1 MALCRPASFFTIGKK
16 SLLLQRDHNP
26 RLRDHCPFIP
36 EVAMSLESMNLLAA
50 SQNISPSD
58 ERPLR
63 RQSHTYDLIRQC
75 IHCGFCL
82 PTCPT
87 YAVLGV
93 EMDSPRGRIYQMQA
107 VADGRMDVSA
117 EFVDH
122 MYCCLGCRA
131 CETACPS
138 GVQFGKLIEAAR
150 EHIQLEV
157 AQMPLFS
164 EQIRPETT
172 LQEKP
177 VAKGDSQ
184 YPLHEHIPAPPTL
197 ESPTERLLRRFFFD
211 MMLPSRPITSLVFAG
226 LKLYQRSGLQALVH
240 RTRLL
245 DAVDA
250 LPTPLQGKLKMP
262 EKLMHHAGG
271 ELLPAP
277 LPQVTL
283 ALGQQRYRVGFIS
296 GCIMDQVFRDIN
308 QATIRVLTA
317 NGCEVITPT
326 QQQCCGAL
334 HIHAGEAERGRKLAQ
349 HNIDVFEPYNCDAII
364 INSAGCGSNLKE
376 YGHLLRDDPNYAKR
390 AEAFSA
396 KVKDISEF
404 LASIE
409 LNQEMGEVART
420 VAYHDACH
428 LVHGQKI
435 KQQPRQLLQSIP
447 GVTLV
452 NLKEADWC
460 CGSAGIYNITNQEM
474 ANTLLQRKMDN
485 IAATGASAIA
495 TGNPGCMMQIALG
508 VRDRGMAIDVVHP
521 IQLIDEAYRVG
532 GCYEVPAHDL
542 TIVQRRQQRTLL
554 VTFGLGV
561 LIGIALLRRRKR
573 L

>member
-1 MALCRPASFFTIGKK
+1 
-16 SLLLQRDHNP
+16 
-26 RLRDHCPFIP
+26 
-36 EVAMSLESMNLLAA
+36 MSLESTNLQTA
-50 SQNISPSD
+50 SQNVSSIE

-63 RQSHTYDLIRQC
+63 RQTHTYELIRQC

-107 VADGRMDVSA
+107 VADGRMEVSA

-157 AQMPLFS
+157 AQMPFFS
-164 EQIRPETT
+164 EHIRPETA

-177 VAKGDSQ
+177 ISKGDGE
-184 YPLHEHIPAPPTL
+184 YPLHEHVPAPPAL

-211 MMLPSRPITSLVFAG
+211 MMLPSRSITSLVFAG
-226 LKLYQRSGLQALVH
+226 LKLYQRTGLQTLVH

-245 DAVDA
+245 DIVNA

-262 EKLMHHAGG
+262 EKLMPNASG

-277 LPQVTL
+277 LSEVTP
-283 ALGQQRYRVGFIS
+283 ALGRRHYRVGFIS

-308 QATIRVLTA
+308 KATIRVLTA
-317 NGCEVITPT
+317 NGCEVITPM

-334 HIHAGEAERGRKLAQ
+334 HVHAGEAERGRKLAR
-349 HNIDVFEPYNCDAII
+349 HNIDVFEPYNCDVII

-376 YGHLLRDDPNYAKR
+376 YGHLLRDDPQYARR
-390 AEAFSA
+390 AQAFSA

-409 LNQEMGEVART
+409 LNQEMGEVSRT

-428 LVHGQKI
+428 LAHGQKI
-435 KQQPRQLLQSIP
+435 KQQPRQLLQAIP
-447 GVTLV
+447 GVTMV

-485 IAATGASAIA
+485 IAATGASVIA
-495 TGNPGCMMQIALG
+495 TGNPGCMMQIAMG
-508 VRDRGMAIDVVHP
+508 VRERGMEIDVVHP
-521 IQLIDEAYRVG
+521 IQLIDEAYHAG
-532 GCYEVPAHDL
+532 GLYEIPVHDL
-542 TIVQRRQQRTLL
+542 TMEQKRQQRTLL
-554 VTFGLGV
+554 AAFGIGV

-573 L
+573 SA

>member
-1 MALCRPASFFTIGKK
+1 MALCRSVSFFIIGRK
-16 SLLLQRDHNP
+16 LLFLQRD
-26 RLRDHCPFIP
+26 RCIRGRDHCLSFL
-36 EVAMSLESMNLLAA
+36 EVGMSLESTNLQTA
-50 SQNISPSD
+50 SQNVSSIE

-63 RQSHTYDLIRQC
+63 RQTHTYELIRQC

-107 VADGRMDVSA
+107 VADGRMEVSA

-164 EQIRPETT
+164 EHMRPETT

-177 VAKGDSQ
+177 ISKGDSE
-184 YPLHEHIPAPPTL
+184 YPLHEHVPAPPAL

-211 MMLPSRPITSLVFAG
+211 MMLPSRSITSLVFAG
-226 LKLYQRSGLQALVH
+226 LKLYQRTGLQTLVH

-245 DAVDA
+245 DIVNA

-262 EKLMHHAGG
+262 EKLMPYASG

-277 LPQVTL
+277 LSEVTP
-283 ALGQQRYRVGFIS
+283 ALGRRHYRVGFIS

-308 QATIRVLTA
+308 KATIRVLTA
-317 NGCEVITPT
+317 NGCEVITPM

-334 HIHAGEAERGRKLAQ
+334 HVHAGEAERGRKLAR
-349 HNIDVFEPYNCDAII
+349 HNIDVFEPYNCDVII

-376 YGHLLRDDPNYAKR
+376 YGHLLRDDPQYARR
-390 AEAFSA
+390 AQAFSA

-409 LNQEMGEVART
+409 LNQEMGEV
-420 VAYHDACH
+420 
-428 LVHGQKI
+428 
-435 KQQPRQLLQSIP
+435 
-447 GVTLV
+447 
-452 NLKEADWC
+452 
-460 CGSAGIYNITNQEM
+460 
-474 ANTLLQRKMDN
+474 
-485 IAATGASAIA
+485 
-495 TGNPGCMMQIALG
+495 
-508 VRDRGMAIDVVHP
+508 
-521 IQLIDEAYRVG
+521 
-532 GCYEVPAHDL
+532 
-542 TIVQRRQQRTLL
+542 
-554 VTFGLGV
+554 
-561 LIGIALLRRRKR
+561 
-573 L
+573 